1 MKKRPTF
8 VKRLTPFVG
17 ISQVDYLSTYLLRFP
32 LILCGVARFPN
43 DVHDKQVRIVDDPFI
58 PLLYCR
64 LEMDVIEFVR
74 DKHLVVVFLVTLIV
88 CDRIRENKYQTV
100 VVRSH
105 VALDAFND
113 RGDHDVKIPVP
124 SDVELDKLFL
134 VKKFSDDLPKLFLYL
149 PKMIYLFMPYKSN
162 SENVQYIPLN
172 KRSAAPKWNDA
183 P

>member
-1 MKKRPTF
+1 MFNSGFRILMDMKDGFAMFRYSAF
-8 VKRLTPFVG
+8 
-17 ISQVDYLSTYLLRFP
+17 
-32 LILCGVARFPN
+32 
-43 DVHDKQVRIVDDPFI
+43 
-58 PLLYCR
+58 
-64 LEMDVIEFVR
+64 EM
-74 DKHLVVVFLVTLIV
+74 IV

-113 RGDHDVKIPVP
+113 RGDHDVKLPVP